1 MELMDEV
8 RSPAPK
14 ALILIVEDEV
24 LIRMTLAEDLRDAGY
39 SVIEASNA
47 DAAFE
52 YLKTGSQIDL
62 VFSDIQMPGSLDGL
76 ELARRIRMERP
87 SMPIILSSGHQG
99 LAEGAP
105 FIAKPYRTE
114 RVISL
119 ISQMLQPG

>member
-14 ALILIVEDEV
+14 ARILIVEDEV

-52 YLKTGSQIDL
+52 YLKTGSQVDL
-62 VFSDIQMPGSLDGL
+62 VFSRVGARIYRWLWEPMSSPEGGCRSRGL
-76 ELARRIRMERP
+76 EPTMVRLMI
-87 SMPIILSSGHQG
+87 
-99 LAEGAP
+99 
-105 FIAKPYRTE
+105 KP
-114 RVISL
+114 
-119 ISQMLQPG
+119 